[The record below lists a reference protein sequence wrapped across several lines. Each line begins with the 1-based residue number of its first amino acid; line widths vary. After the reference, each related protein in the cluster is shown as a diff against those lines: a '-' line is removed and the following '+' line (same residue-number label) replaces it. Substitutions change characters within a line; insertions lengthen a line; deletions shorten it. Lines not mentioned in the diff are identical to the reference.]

1 MPVAG
6 RSTQACVCAGT
17 AGSCTT
23 EAAGER
29 NVPMPPQATNKF
41 SSLPNTVLLLTFV
54 AVLDLPFF
62 PCWAVQVQVSAIV
75 VMKEQ
80 WLMRLLR
87 SLLAHWLISAGGGN
101 GGGAGWEKTP
111 LRACPPSKCV
121 SKARAKASIAK
132 SRKSLSLLPSH
143 GASSSQPQSTLA
155 GSPPSPATKTNPS
168 TNLHPLCL
176 RQLFPTLIEF
186 ILCLGKSSGAPTGR
200 PILFC
205 PNNISLPS
213 PSRTHQPFSHL
224 TDLISHHNELLRS
237 PPE

>member
-1 MPVAG
+1 
-6 RSTQACVCAGT
+6 
-17 AGSCTT
+17 
-23 EAAGER
+23 
-29 NVPMPPQATNKF
+29 
-41 SSLPNTVLLLTFV
+41 
-54 AVLDLPFF
+54 
-62 PCWAVQVQVSAIV
+62 
-75 VMKEQ
+75 
-80 WLMRLLR
+80 MRLLR

-132 SRKSLSLLPSH
+132 SRKSLSLLPSRRLI
-143 GASSSQPQSTLA
+143 QSA
-155 GSPPSPATKTNPS
+155 PVHSRRIATKPSNETNPS

-237 PPE
+237 TPEQYPEYGGYNASKVGRW